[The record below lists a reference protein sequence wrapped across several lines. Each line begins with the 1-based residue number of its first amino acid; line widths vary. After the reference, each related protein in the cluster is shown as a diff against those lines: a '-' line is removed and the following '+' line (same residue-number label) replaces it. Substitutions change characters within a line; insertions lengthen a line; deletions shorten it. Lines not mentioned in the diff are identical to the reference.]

1 MPPKSR
7 RVRREKPKKTRRVK
21 RKGGADPPPAQS
33 SNDRLKSIID
43 ATKASPVIVNPASKF
58 VVATYWWGGD
68 NKNAN
73 TQRPCPEDIGE
84 ALKNDMMVE

>member
-7 RVRREKPKKTRRVK
+7 RVRNEKPKKTRRVK
-21 RKGGADPPPAQS
+21 RKGGADPPAPES
-33 SNDRLKSIID
+33 KNDRLKKIID

-58 VVATYWWGGD
+58 VVVTYWWGGD

-73 TQRPCPEDIGE
+73 TQRPCPEDIGD
-84 ALKNDMMVE
+84 LVKDDMMRE

>member
-21 RKGGADPPPAQS
+21 RKGGADPPS
-33 SNDRLKSIID
+33 SPNDRLKDIIA

-58 VVATYWWGGD
+58 VVVTYWWGGD
-68 NKNAN
+68 RQNAN
-73 TQRPCPEDIGE
+73 TQRPCPEDIGDYVKDDLMRE
-84 ALKNDMMVE
+84 